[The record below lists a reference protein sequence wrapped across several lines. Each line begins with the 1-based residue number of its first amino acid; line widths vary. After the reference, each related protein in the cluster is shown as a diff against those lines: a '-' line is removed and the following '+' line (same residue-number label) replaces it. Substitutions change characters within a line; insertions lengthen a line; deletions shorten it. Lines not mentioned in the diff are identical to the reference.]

1 MKKEWFASWFDSRYY
16 HILYKNRN
24 DLEAARFIDNLL
36 TYLRPTES
44 SYILDLACGAGRH
57 SIYLNQK
64 GFNVHGVD
72 LSSKSIE
79 LANKSIRK
87 DLKFSV
93 HDMRDLDSVNRYTH
107 VFNLFTSFGYF
118 DDDND
123 NNKVVSSIFNS
134 LKPEGIFILD
144 FLNAELISSGQL
156 KSETKEI
163 EGVLFEICREL
174 DNHKILK
181 SIIVHDGD
189 KTFSFQEKVTAF
201 SMNELLNMLQKKGFK
216 IIDQFGN
223 YNFEAFNN
231 KSSPRSI
238 LVAQKPSN

>member
-64 GFNVHGVD
+64 GFSVHGVD

-144 FLNAELISSGQL
+144 FLNAELISSG
-156 KSETKEI
+156 
-163 EGVLFEICREL
+163 R
-174 DNHKILK
+174 
-181 SIIVHDGD
+181 
-189 KTFSFQEKVTAF
+189 
-201 SMNELLNMLQKKGFK
+201 LNYYRG
-216 IIDQFGN
+216 
-223 YNFEAFNN
+223 
-231 KSSPRSI
+231 
-238 LVAQKPSN
+238 